1 MTKTKSQFRCKAA
14 GFVLALA
21 ITPLAFAETY
31 HWTGAA
37 GAQSQV
43 YAWSDGGNWQEQ
55 SAPDSSDD
63 IAVFGAMTGAPEAGV
78 IIDLTDMNPVLGVR
92 FEGATAPKY
101 QLGTSIGTSA
111 ADASQSLKIADGGFV
126 SVSSDV
132 TQDQTVMRLS
142 HESVKNVQLDLTNDT
157 LHAALSIESID
168 RWLPSGASAQQ
179 VDLCSYGVGEI
190 RHYVKQWIISANP
203 VIDLYSSGK
212 TVWRVPVAET
222 TRPKEIL
229 VHGTGLFEIAEGAQ
243 VTATR
248 ANPTFNNA
256 FTFDND
262 VTVSGS
268 GCIRDWKQAN
278 SDTPANIKKG
288 NDPLRG
294 MMISANDG
302 CTATLDVPLVP
313 KSGFAGWIPL
323 YADTDGGT
331 LKLNSKNGFEKGVVL
346 HGKIRVEAKQLGVKG
361 CSAEETSIGLQDEVV
376 FQPYFS
382 APSGSP
388 DYTFVMDTALDAT
401 LAYAGEDEV
410 SFDRDILITNV
421 MYKVKSGGA
430 YVDNPD
436 SVNARAALANAG
448 GGKMT
453 YSGRV
458 RAINTGAVFALKA
471 ETNPIEFVG
480 SFEESETVEIAL
492 EIAGE
497 KGVTMQSVPS
507 NIASLTVKNA
517 ILCLATTEAS
527 SVSVPVE
534 FQGAGNVLQVASSLT
549 IPYENFVLADGATV
563 NFIVPESAAVTLT
576 GGTGTLTGVY
586 LNGVPA
592 KLDANGQLSYVGS
605 RWKTAQDG
613 DWDDGAKWIGGVPGA
628 GDLASVD
635 QAGASYT
642 VSITKEPVQPG
653 TLVLANEGSDVT
665 TLSVEDPAWLAG
677 TDLELRSG
685 GRLLLG
691 GETVMSS
698 VGDLDFVNWQ
708 GGEVKMSG
716 NAKMN
721 LSSKDVTLEVG
732 TGTLRVSDNATI
744 RNSVNSWKISLKPG
758 ADGETSRLVFDGV
771 EQQNIP
777 QGTMIVGDNV
787 TGGTGVLDVDWA
799 REYQSSDIKTSLFQT
814 TSVSPIYR
822 LVVGCQFGRGVFN
835 FWRGFVNVG
844 NQGLLVGSATGDSLK
859 LAKSC
864 NVEGVLSQFGGN
876 LSVGANNATAAAY
889 PMGFIVGDACRLDAD
904 EADAQMSK
912 LIGIYNLSG
921 GTNVVTAGYSCVGVG
936 SASGAVNQTG
946 GSFSHDSKAQS
957 GSRINHLTGDN
968 NFEYPMIIGFLGGRG
983 VYNLSGGTAEVRK
996 ELYVGGI
1003 PVADCPWANNCEWTL
1018 TSCPVID
1025 RHDAFGA
1032 LNVTGG
1038 EFSMPEN
1045 NIYLAADGTGTL
1057 SIGGTGKVEAN
1068 TLVLSNQ
1075 SATLKFDA
1083 PVNGFTSAPLVLN
1096 GDLVIGEGA
1105 KLILDMTSVVDH
1117 EKLKTWVPLASAQG
1131 AVRGAFDGNVE
1142 IVCNEP
1148 DEKFY
1153 REQCL
1158 VVTERNGQAGL
1169 WLKTPPSK
1177 GLLLLFR

>member
-37 GAQSQV
+37 DAQSEV
-43 YAWSDGGNWQEQ
+43 YAWSKGGNWQEQ

-63 IAVFGAMTGAPEAGV
+63 IAVFGAMSGAPAAGV
-78 IIDLTDMNPVLGVR
+78 VIDLTDMNPVLGVR
-92 FEGATAPKY
+92 FEGSTAPKY

-111 ADASQSLKIADGGFV
+111 DANQSLKIAAGGFV

-142 HESVKNVQLDLTNDT
+142 HESVKDVQLDLTNDT
-157 LHAALSIESID
+157 LNAVLSIESID
-168 RWLPSGASAQQ
+168 RWLPSGASAQAMY
-179 VDLCSYGVGEI
+179 LRSYGVGEI
-190 RHYVKQWIISANP
+190 RHYATTWIQSSNP

-212 TVWRVPVAET
+212 TVWRLPVSST
-222 TRPKEIL
+222 VRPKEVR
-229 VHGTGLFEIAEGAQ
+229 VHGTGVLEIAEGAQ

-256 FTFDND
+256 LTFDND
-262 VTVSGS
+262 VTVSGL
-268 GCIRDWKQAN
+268 GYIRDWQQSN
-278 SDTPANIKKG
+278 SGTAANIKKG

-294 MMISANDG
+294 MMISANKA

-331 LKLNSKNGFEKGVVL
+331 LKLNSTNGFEKGVVL
-346 HGKIRVEAKQLGVKG
+346 HGKVRVEAKQLGVKG
-361 CSAEETSIGLQDEVV
+361 CSAAETSIGLQDEIV

-382 APSGSP
+382 APA
-388 DYTFVMDTALDAT
+388 DYTFVMATALDAT
-401 LAYAGEDEV
+401 LAYAGENAV

-421 MYKVKSGGA
+421 MYKVKSGGV
-430 YVDNPD
+430 YVDDPD

-480 SFEESETVEIAL
+480 SFEESETVAIAL
-492 EIAGE
+492 EIAGD
-497 KGVTMQSVPS
+497 KGVVMQSVPS

-517 ILCLATTEAS
+517 ALYLAAAGAS
-527 SVSVPVE
+527 EVSVPVA
-534 FQGAGNVLQVASSLT
+534 FQGAGNVLKVASSLT
-549 IPYENFVLADGATV
+549 IPYEKFTLVDGATV
-563 NFIVPESAAVTLT
+563 NFIVPESAMVTLA
-576 GGTGTLTGVY
+576 GGVGALTGVY

-592 KLDANGQLSYVGS
+592 ELDANGQLSYVGS
-605 RWKTAQDG
+605 RWKVAQDG
-613 DWDDGAKWIGGVPGA
+613 DWDDDAKWIGGVPVA
-628 GDLASVD
+628 SDLASVD

-653 TLVLANEGSDVT
+653 TLVLANEGSNVT
-665 TLSVEDPAWLAG
+665 TLSVANPAWLAG

-691 GETVMSS
+691 GEAVMSS
-698 VGDLDFVNWQ
+698 VGDLSFVNWQ

-721 LSSKDVTLEVG
+721 LSSKDTTLEVG

-758 ADGETSRLVFDGV
+758 ADGETSRLIFDGLA
-771 EQQNIP
+771 QQSVP
-777 QGTMIVGDNV
+777 AGTMIVGDSV
-787 TGGTGVLDVDWA
+787 AGGTGVLDVDWTG
-799 REYQSSDIKTSLFQT
+799 EYQASDVKTSLFQT
-814 TSVSPIYR
+814 GPTAIYR
-822 LVVGCQFGRGVFN
+822 LAVGCRWGYGVFN
-835 FWRGFVNVG
+835 FWRGFVNIG
-844 NQGLLVGSATGDSLK
+844 NQGLSVGSADGASTSET
-859 LAKSC
+859 AC
-864 NVEGVLSQFGGN
+864 NAEGTVNQFGGN
-876 LSVGANNATAAAY
+876 LSVRANNATAATY
-889 PMGFIVGDACRLDAD
+889 PMGFMVGDGCRLNANKV
-904 EADAQMSK
+904 QTSMLS
-912 LIGIYNLSG
+912 GTYNLSG
-921 GTNVVTAGYSCVGVG
+921 GTNTVIAGYSCVGVG
-936 SASGAVNQTG
+936 FASGTVNQTG
-946 GSFSHDSKAQS
+946 GFFSHDSEATS
-957 GSRINHLTGDN
+957 SSRTNHLTGEN
-968 NFEYPMIIGFLGGRG
+968 RFEFPMIIGLMGGQG
-983 VYNLSGGTAEVRK
+983 VYNLSGGMVEVKK

-1003 PVADCPWANNCEWTL
+1003 PVDDCPWATENPWAM
-1018 TSCPVID
+1018 TSCPIN
-1025 RHDAFGA
+1025 RHDAVGT

-1057 SIGGTGKVEAN
+1057 SLGGTGKVEAN

-1075 SATLKFDA
+1075 NATLKFTA

-1096 GDLVIGEGA
+1096 GDLVIGEDA
-1105 KLILDMTSVVDH
+1105 KLVLDMTSVVDH

-1142 IVCNEP
+1142 IVCNES

-1158 VVTERNGQAGL
+1158 VVTERNGHAGL
-1169 WLKTPPSK
+1169 WLKMPPSK
-1177 GLLLLFR
+1177 GLMLLFR

>member
-1 MTKTKSQFRCKAA
+1 MTKTKSQFRCKTA
-14 GFVLALA
+14 GFVLAVT

-111 ADASQSLKIADGGFV
+111 ADASQSLKIAAGGFV

-179 VDLCSYGVGEI
+179 MDLCSYGVGEI
-190 RHYVKQWIISANP
+190 RHYVKQWITSANP

-278 SDTPANIKKG
+278 SDTQANIKKG

-331 LKLNSKNGFEKGVVL
+331 LKLNSTNSFQKGVVL
-346 HGKIRVEAKQLGVKG
+346 HGKVRVEAKQLGMKG
-361 CSAEETSIGLQDEVV
+361 CSAEETSIGLQDEIV

-382 APSGSP
+382 APA
-388 DYTFVMDTALDAT
+388 DYTFVMTTALDAT

-421 MYKVKSGGA
+421 MYKVKSGGV
-430 YVDNPD
+430 YVDDPD

-480 SFEESETVEIAL
+480 SFEESETVAIAL
-492 EIAGE
+492 EIAGD
-497 KGVTMQSVPS
+497 KGVVMQSVPS

-517 ILCLATTEAS
+517 ALYLAAAGAS
-527 SVSVPVE
+527 EVSVPVA

-563 NFIVPESAAVTLT
+563 NFIVPESATVTLA

-592 KLDANGQLSYVGS
+592 ELDANGRLSYVGS
-605 RWKTAQDG
+605 RWKVAQDG
-613 DWDDGAKWIGGVPGA
+613 DWDDDAKWIGGVPVA
-628 GDLASVD
+628 SDLASVD

-653 TLVLANEGSDVT
+653 TLVLANEGSNVT
-665 TLSVEDPAWLAG
+665 TLSVANPAWLAG

-691 GETVMSS
+691 GEAVMSS

-721 LSSKDVTLEVG
+721 LSLEKAASKIG
-732 TGTLRVSDNATI
+732 TGTLRISDNAKLL
-744 RNSVNSWKISLKPG
+744 NSKNSWNISLKPD
-758 ADGETSRLVFDGV
+758 ADGETTRLVFDGSA
-771 EQQNIP
+771 QQNIP
-777 QGTMIVGDNV
+777 AGTMIVGDSV
-787 TGGTGVLDVDWA
+787 AGGTGVLDVDWTG
-799 REYQSSDIKTSLFQT
+799 EYQASDVKTSLFQT
-814 TSVSPIYR
+814 GPTAIYR
-822 LVVGCQFGRGVFN
+822 LAVGCRWGYGVFN
-835 FWRGFVNVG
+835 FWRGFVNIG
-844 NQGLLVGSATGDSLK
+844 NQGLSVGSADGASTSET
-859 LAKSC
+859 AC
-864 NVEGVLSQFGGN
+864 NAEGTVNQFGGN
-876 LSVGANNATAAAY
+876 LSVRANNATAATY
-889 PMGFIVGDACRLDAD
+889 PMGFMVGDGCRLNANKV
-904 EADAQMSK
+904 QTSMLS
-912 LIGIYNLSG
+912 GTYNLSG
-921 GTNVVTAGYSCVGVG
+921 GTNAVIAGYSCVGVG
-936 SASGAVNQTG
+936 FASGTVNQTG
-946 GSFSHDSKAQS
+946 GFFSHDSEAMS
-957 GSRINHLTGDN
+957 SSRTNHLTGEN
-968 NFEYPMIIGFLGGRG
+968 RFEFPMIIGLMGGQG
-983 VYNLSGGTAEVRK
+983 VYNLSGGMVEVKK

-1003 PVADCPWANNCEWTL
+1003 PVDDCPWATENPWAMAQ
-1018 TSCPVID
+1018 CPIN
-1025 RHDAFGA
+1025 RHDAVGT

-1057 SIGGTGKVEAN
+1057 SLGGTGKVEAN

-1075 SATLKFDA
+1075 NATLKFTA

-1096 GDLVIGEGA
+1096 GDLVIGEDA
-1105 KLILDMTSVVDH
+1105 KLVLDMTSVVDH

-1142 IVCNEP
+1142 IVCNEA
-1148 DEKFY
+1148 DEEFY
-1153 REQCL
+1153 HEQCL
-1158 VVTERNGQAGL
+1158 IMTQRNGQAGL